1 MPIGTLLI
9 FSLFANS
16 VRTAGLI
23 GFGEALIDVFRPRED
38 DGACRES
45 ISGTWHT
52 SIAIGT
58 ILSFSLFAK
67 NARTVGPI
75 GMGEA
80 LIDVFRP
87 REDDGVFYNR
97 SVALGTLLI
106 FLAFSRITAGLIGM
120 GDAQIDVF
128 RPREVDGAC

>member
-9 FSLFANS
+9 FSLFANN

-23 GFGEALIDVFRPRED
+23 VMGDVLIGVFRPRKGE
-38 DGACRES
+38 GACRES
-45 ISGTWHT
+45 IGGTWHM

-58 ILSFSLFAK
+58 ILIFSLFA
-67 NARTVGPI
+67 NNVRTAGLI

-87 REDDGVFYNR
+87 REG
-97 SVALGTLLI
+97 
-106 FLAFSRITAGLIGM
+106 
-120 GDAQIDVF
+120 
-128 RPREVDGAC
+128 DGAC